1 MAELETTL
9 RFPFSP
15 QSLAMN
21 VARPMS
27 MLVLFGAALFAV
39 ALPVAARKPCEELQ
53 AEIEAKIKANGVA
66 EFTLTVIDAAAE
78 SDTAGKVVGSCD
90 GGAKRIVYRRG
101 ETSTAEVAATPA
113 D

>member
-53 AEIEAKIKANGVA
+53 AEIDAKIKANGVA
-66 EFTLTVIDAAAE
+66 AFTLTVIDAAAE
-78 SDTAGKVVGSCD
+78 SDTEGKVVGSCD

-101 ETSTAEVAATPA
+101 EASTAEVAANPA
-113 D
+113 G

>member
-1 MAELETTL
+1 MSVVRPLLFVTL
-9 RFPFSP
+9 F
-15 QSLAMN
+15 
-21 VARPMS
+21 
-27 MLVLFGAALFAV
+27 VL

-101 ETSTAEVAATPA
+101 ETSTAEVAETPA